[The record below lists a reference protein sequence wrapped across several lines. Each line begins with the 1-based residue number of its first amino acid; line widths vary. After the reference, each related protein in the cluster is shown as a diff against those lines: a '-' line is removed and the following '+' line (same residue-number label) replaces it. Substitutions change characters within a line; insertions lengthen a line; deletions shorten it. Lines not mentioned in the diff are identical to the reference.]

1 MIPLD
6 IDNSFLDQ
14 FPTYVFTE
22 LINKWQNTHLSLKP
36 NGLLSEENIEKTKS
50 ILQSLSL
57 NRINSLQKLAGTLTL
72 TNVWWNVYQLSNP
85 LSLSKIRL
93 RPGEIDLKK
102 HFADTASKITAKF
115 SVIDLCEHALL
126 LVIDFSSR
134 TRSLR
139 DSFRFIYLP
148 SISKI
153 LLEKKPLAPILLE
166 EELLPYLSSTPE
178 NFSSKP
184 IRARLIKKLAISPDD
199 PQHRLNISF
208 LKIRISLET
217 SGIEGLQHII
227 IEGDNVIRGV
237 ETLEQRH
244 EISLKFMDSGPWV
257 GVGTSDFHIEIRK
270 GIKIHQLETDTFM
283 RLNTVLNWY

>member
-1 MIPLD
+1 
-6 IDNSFLDQ
+6 
-14 FPTYVFTE
+14 
-22 LINKWQNTHLSLKP
+22 
-36 NGLLSEENIEKTKS
+36 NGLLSDDNIETTKS
-50 ILQSLSL
+50 VLLSLST
-57 NRINSLQKLAGTLTL
+57 NRMNHLQKLADTLNL
-72 TNVWWNVYQLSNP
+72 TDVWWQAYQLSNP
-85 LSLSKIRL
+85 QSLSTIRL
-93 RPGEIDLKK
+93 RPKRIDLSNYLPE
-102 HFADTASKITAKF
+102 DASKITAKF
-115 SVIDLCEHALL
+115 KLIDLCEHALL

-139 DSFRFIYLP
+139 ECFRFIYLP

-153 LLEKKPLAPILLE
+153 LLEKKALASELLKS
-166 EELLPYLSSTPE
+166 ELLPYLSSTPE
-178 NFSSKP
+178 KYSSKP

-227 IEGDNVIRGV
+227 IEGENVIRGV

-244 EISLKFMDSGPWV
+244 EISLKFMESGPWV
-257 GVGTSDFHIEIRK
+257 GVGTTDFHFEIRK

>member
-1 MIPLD
+1 MILLD
-6 IDNSFLDQ
+6 IDTSYLDQ
-14 FPTYVFTE
+14 FPTYVFSE
-22 LINKWQNTHLSLKP
+22 IIGKWQNTSIKLEP
-36 NGLLSEENIEKTKS
+36 NGLLSAENLEKTQN
-50 ILQSLSL
+50 ILESLSSNRL
-57 NRINSLQKLAGTLTL
+57 NHLQKLAGILTL
-72 TNVWWNVYQLSNP
+72 TNVWWQVYQLSNP

-93 RPGEIDLKK
+93 RPRTIDLVKLLPN
-102 HFADTASKITAKF
+102 DASKITAKF

-126 LVIDFSSR
+126 LVIEFSSR

-139 DSFRFIYLP
+139 DNYRFIYLP
-148 SISKI
+148 SINKI
-153 LLEKKPLAPILLE
+153 LLEMKPLAEPLLK

-178 NFSSKP
+178 KVSSKP

-227 IEGDNVIRGV
+227 IEGENVIRGV

-257 GVGTSDFHIEIRK
+257 GVGTTDFHIEIQK
-270 GIKIHQLETDTFM
+270 GVKIHQLETDTFM

>member
-1 MIPLD
+1 MD
-6 IDNSFLDQ
+6 IDYSFLDQ

-22 LINKWQNTHLSLKP
+22 LISKWQNAPVELEPS
-36 NGLLSEENIEKTKS
+36 GLLSKENIEKTKS
-50 ILQSLSL
+50 ILQSLSS
-57 NRINSLQKLAGTLTL
+57 NRMNHLQKLASTLAL
-72 TNVWWNVYQLSNP
+72 TSVWWQVYQLSNP

-93 RPGEIDLKK
+93 RPSGVDLTK
-102 HFADTASKITAKF
+102 HLPEEAGKITAKF
-115 SVIDLCEHALL
+115 SLIDLCEHALL
-126 LVIDFSSR
+126 LVIDLSSR

-139 DSFRFIYLP
+139 DCFRFIYLP

-153 LLEKKPLAPILLE
+153 LLEKKPLAPALLQD
-166 EELLPYLSSTPE
+166 ELLPFLSSTPE

-227 IEGDNVIRGV
+227 IEGENVIRGV

-244 EISLKFMDSGPWV
+244 EISLKFMESGPWV
-257 GVGTSDFHIEIRK
+257 GVGTTDFHIEIRK
-270 GIKIHQLETDTFM
+270 GVKIHQLETDTFM